1 MDNPMTY
8 NVLGSASAGI
18 VSRILTHPL
27 DTAKARLQ
35 APASVY
41 KGPMDALW
49 RTFRTEGVRGL
60 YRGFGAILVGGTP
73 GTMVYL
79 CSYEFFKERLGTWS
93 GISQGS
99 DGDFVLHFTCGML
112 AETIACIIYVPVDVG
127 KSDACERFRH
137 NPVPCFSPFH
147 CSKGTDASTADDE
160 RSESTAYAISQQLG
174 CLGYDWKD
182 RGRFR
187 RVSGLRCHVGIV
199 WSLFGTLLLFL
210 RTFQTLV
217 TAVYTNERSNIIIS
231 RDSLCVYVTVKL

>member
-35 APASVY
+35 APGSVY
-41 KGPMDALW
+41 KGPIDALW
-49 RTFRTEGVRGL
+49 RTFGTEGVRGL

-93 GISQGS
+93 RISQGS

-127 KSDACERFRH
+127 KSDECERFRQIL
-137 NPVPCFSPFH
+137 VPFSHRFI
-147 CSKGTDASTADDE
+147 CSKGTDASTAGDE
-160 RSESTAYAISQQLG
+160 CSESTAYAISQ
-174 CLGYDWKD
+174 
-182 RGRFR
+182 
-187 RVSGLRCHVGIV
+187 
-199 WSLFGTLLLFL
+199 
-210 RTFQTLV
+210 
-217 TAVYTNERSNIIIS
+217 
-231 RDSLCVYVTVKL
+231 